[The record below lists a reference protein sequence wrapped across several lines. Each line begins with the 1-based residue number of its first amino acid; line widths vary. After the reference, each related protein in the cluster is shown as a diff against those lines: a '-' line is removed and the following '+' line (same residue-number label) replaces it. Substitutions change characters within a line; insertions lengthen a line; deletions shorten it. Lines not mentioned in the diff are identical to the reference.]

1 VPVRFTVITPCFNA
15 QAWIAATMASVL
27 AQSVFAD
34 GRATL
39 QYLVVDGA
47 SADATVAEAGKA
59 AAGHGGVHVLSE
71 PDEGMYDALAKG
83 LARAE
88 GDICCYINAGDLY
101 HPRAFAV
108 VAAIFEAGLARW
120 LTGFHAV
127 ANVAGEVTDVR
138 LPWRYRRAFFD
149 CGLYGTLLPVV
160 QQESTFWAGDLN
172 RLVDLDRLRRCRLA
186 GDFHLWRCF
195 AAEEDLRIA
204 AALLGVFRKV
214 PGQLSA
220 DAEGYRAELRS
231 LCRSPTVAERLLARH
246 DAVRFRWLRTG
257 RRRDRTHIVYDHRA
271 GRWA

>member
-1 VPVRFTVITPCFNA
+1 VPVQFTVITPCFNA
-15 QAWIAATMASVL
+15 QAWIGATMASVL

-47 SADATVAEAGKA
+47 SADATVAEAENA
-59 AAGHGGVHVLSE
+59 AAGHGGVDILSE

-83 LARAE
+83 LARAD

-101 HPRAFAV
+101 HPGAFAV
-108 VAAIFEAGLARW
+108 VAAIFEARLARW

-149 CGLYGTLLPVV
+149 CGLYGTVLPVV
-160 QQESTFWAGDLN
+160 QQESTFWASDLN
-172 RLVDLDRLRRCRLA
+172 NSLNLNWLRRCRLA
-186 GDFHLWRCF
+186 GDAYLWRSF
-195 AAEEDLRIA
+195 AGREDLRIA

-220 DAEGYRAELRS
+220 DADGYRAELRS
-231 LCRSPTVAERLLARH
+231 LCRPPTVPERLLARH